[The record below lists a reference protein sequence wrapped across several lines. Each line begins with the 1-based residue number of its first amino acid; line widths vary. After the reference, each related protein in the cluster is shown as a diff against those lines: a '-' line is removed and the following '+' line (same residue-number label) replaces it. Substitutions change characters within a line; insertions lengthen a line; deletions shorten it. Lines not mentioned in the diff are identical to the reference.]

1 MTVDFYFII
10 NDFQKSPV
18 ILEIMCMFFF
28 PAVFDTND
36 KITTF
41 FVLSILQKLKPEVF
55 FHHTEFLKEI
65 SSIQYQVLVKFR
77 RNRCK
82 IIIFEFPFTTETLHW
97 LFWIW
102 IMQSNWIWKKLK
114 QVITSQLLTK
124 HFASLLFLLLWRP
137 PLRYFLNVA
146 FAFLLREKTKKRHFL
161 IVSTMGETTKYSFY
175 Q

>member
-1 MTVDFYFII
+1 M
-10 NDFQKSPV
+10 
-18 ILEIMCMFFF
+18 
-28 PAVFDTND
+28 
-36 KITTF
+36 
-41 FVLSILQKLKPEVF
+41 
-55 FHHTEFLKEI
+55 
-65 SSIQYQVLVKFR
+65 KFR

-146 FAFLLREKTKKRHFL
+146 FALLLRKKP
-161 IVSTMGETTKYSFY
+161 SETTFPHRLNYGENYKIFILPIVQKTARKKNIHNFKNTKDRSLFWNIFWSSLNFKS
-175 Q
+175 QKTRNLQAFF